1 MRPIQTRPVS
11 LEAAQD
17 IAPPATMKLRDLPT
31 LSSPAQRAAAAPA
44 VAWPWRAALWVLLAL
59 LLLWA
64 AVWVWLDARAERA
77 GKAADGE
84 VVAMVVRQSTLV
96 QRVADAASAAAAL
109 AARNELTA
117 DAERPWRELHRDAD
131 AAAAAAAELRARL
144 QRQASEAAQQD
155 SEPRAATLVLVLASA
170 GMLMLGLGL
179 GRRSRAA
186 LPGSVDAALAPHARP
201 VTESEETAWM
211 VRLART
217 LDHASRHPGY
227 GFAVMALQFDGAQ
240 PAPASLGNTAEQ
252 ELERAVQ
259 RRLLDTLRPGD
270 AACRRSGSGLLYVIV
285 LDGLVSVVQLRSV
298 VQRLVEEVAEP
309 YTVRD
314 HPVRL
319 RIHLG
324 VVASD
329 EAATDPTLLL
339 ADAEWALAQSRL
351 EGATVVSPQ
360 PLYFTRE
367 LARRHQARCAA
378 ATDFQRALDGGEFV
392 LLYQPVMTL
401 ASGQLAG
408 VRAELRWRHPVRGL
422 LEADEFRNELAEAGC
437 AATVDA
443 WQLRAAMQQFAAW
456 RRALAERAP
465 GWLSV
470 AWSAEAALPSTPALL
485 PCLQEAGLAA
495 AELELR
501 VPEAALT
508 LDATAAER
516 LGALR
521 ALGLRLSLEGL
532 GQASTS
538 LSALPRLPVTAVA
551 IHRQFVQRAPEMEA
565 PRVLVKAIVS
575 LGASLGMTSVADG
588 VDSAEQCSTL
598 QGLGVTLGQGAHFA
612 PPLAAAEFEAWA
624 SAPHRQTAQA

>member
-1 MRPIQTRPVS
+1 M
-11 LEAAQD
+11 EAAQD
-17 IAPPATMKLRDLPT
+17 VAPPAPMKLRDLPT
-31 LSSPAQRAAAAPA
+31 PPSPAQRAAAAPA
-44 VAWPWRAALWVLLAL
+44 VAWPWRAALCVLLAL

-64 AVWVWLDARAERA
+64 ARWVWLDARAERA
-77 GKAADGE
+77 RTAADGE
-84 VVAMVVRQSTLV
+84 WVVLVARQSMLA
-96 QRVADAASAAAAL
+96 QRAADAASAAAAL
-109 AARNELTA
+109 AARGELTT
-117 DAERPWRELHRDAD
+117 DAERPWRDLHRVAD

-144 QRQASEAAQQD
+144 QRQAGQAVQQD
-155 SEPRAATLVLVLASA
+155 KEPTAAMLMLVLASV
-170 GMLMLGLGL
+170 GMLMLGLGLGLGL
-179 GRRSRAA
+179 GRRSRAP
-186 LPGSVDAALAPHARP
+186 LPGSVDAALAPNARP
-201 VTESEETAWM
+201 AAMSEEAAWR

-217 LDHASRHPGY
+217 LDHAARHPGD
-227 GFAVMALQFDGAQ
+227 GFAVMALQFGDAQ

-270 AACRRSGSGLLYVIV
+270 AACRLSGSGLLYLIV
-285 LDGLVSVVQLRSV
+285 LDGLVSVMQLRSV

-309 YTVRD
+309 YTVCD

-351 EGATVVSPQ
+351 DGATAATPQ
-360 PLYFTRE
+360 PRYFTRE

-422 LEADEFRNELAEAGC
+422 LVADEFRSELAEAGC
-437 AATVDA
+437 AATFDA
-443 WQLRAAMQQFAAW
+443 WQLRAATQQFAAW
-456 RRALAERAP
+456 RRELAERAP

-485 PCLQEAGLAA
+485 PWLQEAGLSP

-501 VPEAALT
+501 VPESALT

-516 LGALR
+516 LSALR

-551 IHRQFVQRAPEMEA
+551 IHRQFVQRAPETEA

-575 LGASLGMTSVADG
+575 LGASLGMASVADG
-588 VDSAEQCSTL
+588 IDSAEQCSTL

-612 PPLAAAEFEAWA
+612 PPLAAAEFESWLL
-624 SAPHRQTAQA
+624 APHCQTAQA